1 MAVFRGLLWGAP
13 ALWWRMFFSRSRSRF
28 SFEPSAPVYLEAMMA
43 KQITCCQCNEVF
55 WIQDETWAVLKR
67 SSQTFHCP
75 FGHDLHYPQGKT
87 EAEKLREQLEAER
100 RSRQRAEQR
109 VAEARDDAEHQR
121 RRANGYKGHATRITK
136 RAKAGVCP
144 CCNRSFEN
152 LRRHMATKHP
162 QFTPMPLEVIDGGK
176 ADAA

>member
-1 MAVFRGLLWGAP
+1 MT
-13 ALWWRMFFSRSRSRF
+13 
-28 SFEPSAPVYLEAMMA
+28 LEAELVYRQSHA
-43 KQITCCQCNEVF
+43 TFYCVHGHQC
-55 WIQDETWAVLKR
+55 
-67 SSQTFHCP
+67 
-75 FGHDLHYPQGKT
+75 HYPAGKT
-87 EAEKLREQLEAER
+87 AEEELREQLNAER
-100 RSRQRAEQR
+100 LARQRAEQKI
-109 VAEARDDAEHQR
+109 AEKEDWARRWEATANDQREKAEHER

-176 ADAA
+176 AA